1 VLEMLLLMVIC
12 ATEGEKVD
20 VLLGKTWETACERL
34 AETSILLACSGS
46 EGSKAPMS
54 ELNFLYSRTSLEM
67 TFSSRSGVIGIP
79 LSVTAWLTVW

>member
-1 VLEMLLLMVIC
+1 MC
-12 ATEGEKVD
+12 C
-20 VLLGKTWETACERL
+20 LGKTWETDCERS
-34 AETSILLACSGS
+34 AETSVLLACSGS

-79 LSVTAWLTVW
+79 LSLTALPIVWYPRRVRRGPRSKLVQ